1 MEDFTNLSLGEREN
15 IIIDEVSMYEDWMDK
30 YQFLI
35 ELGNEL
41 PPYPAE
47 YKLPQYEISGC
58 QSQVWIYCEQR
69 NGRIYFSGE
78 SDALIV
84 RGIVALL
91 IKVLSGATIAEV
103 AHTDFAFIDAIGLKE
118 HLSPT
123 RSNGLY
129 SMMQHMKLCAI
140 AFETKNCE

>member
-1 MEDFTNLSLGEREN
+1 MEDFTNLSLSQREE
-15 IIIDEVSMYEDWMDK
+15 IIVDEVSMYDDWMDK

-58 QSQVWIYCEQR
+58 QSQVWIYCEER
-69 NGRIYFSGE
+69 EGKIYFWGE

-91 IKVLSGATIAEV
+91 IKVLSGVTVSEAAS
-103 AHTDFAFIDAIGLKE
+103 TDFGFIDAIGLKE
-118 HLSPT
+118 HLSST

-140 AFETKNCE
+140 AFQAKQ

>member
-1 MEDFTNLSLGEREN
+1 MEDFTNLSLAEREN

-91 IKVLSGATIAEV
+91 IKVLSGVTIAEV
-103 AHTDFAFIDAIGLKE
+103 AHTDFAFSEGGDCCDLSSGFHGLE
-118 HLSPT
+118 RHQRVS
-123 RSNGLY
+123 RVGRVLY
-129 SMMQHMKLCAI
+129 FGRPAGV
-140 AFETKNCE
+140 

>member
-1 MEDFTNLSLGEREN
+1 MEDFTNLSLSQREE
-15 IIIDEVSMYEDWMDK
+15 IIVDEVSMYDDWMDK

-41 PPYPAE
+41 PPFPAE

-58 QSQVWIYCEQR
+58 QSQVWIYCEER
-69 NGRIYFSGE
+69 EGKIYFWGE

-91 IKVLSGATIAEV
+91 IKVLSGVTVSEV
-103 AHTDFAFIDAIGLKE
+103 AYTDFGFIDAIGLKE

-140 AFETKNCE
+140 AFQAKQ

>member
-1 MEDFTNLSLGEREN
+1 MEDFTNLSLSQREE
-15 IIIDEVSMYEDWMDK
+15 IIVDEVSMYDDWMDK

-41 PPYPAE
+41 LPYPAE

-58 QSQVWIYCEQR
+58 QSQVWIYCEER
-69 NGRIYFSGE
+69 EGKIYFWGE

-91 IKVLSGATIAEV
+91 IKVLSGVTVSEAAS
-103 AHTDFAFIDAIGLKE
+103 TDFGFIDAIGLKE

-129 SMMQHMKLCAI
+129 SMMQYMKLCAI
-140 AFETKNCE
+140 AFQAKQ

>member
-1 MEDFTNLSLGEREN
+1 MEDFTDLSLSQREE
-15 IIIDEVSMYEDWMDK
+15 IIVDEMSLYDDWMDK

-41 PPYPAE
+41 TPYPDE
-47 YKLPQYEISGC
+47 LKLPQYEISGC
-58 QSQVWIYCEQR
+58 QSQVWIYCEER
-69 NGRIYFSGE
+69 DGRIFFSGT

-91 IKVLSGATIAEV
+91 IKVLSGVTVAEV
-103 AHTDFAFIDAIGLKE
+103 ATSDFEFIDAIGLKE

-129 SMMQHMKLCAI
+129 SMMQHMKLCAV
-140 AFETKNCE
+140 AFQAKK

>member
-1 MEDFTNLSLGEREN
+1 MEDFTDLSLPQREE
-15 IIIDEVSMYEDWMDK
+15 IIVDEMSLYDDWMDK

-41 PPYPAE
+41 APYPDE
-47 YKLPQYEISGC
+47 LKLPQYEISGC
-58 QSQVWIYCEQR
+58 QSQVWIYCEER
-69 NGRIYFSGE
+69 DGRIFFSGT

-91 IKVLSGATIAEV
+91 IKVLSGVSVAEV
-103 AHTDFAFIDAIGLKE
+103 ASSDFGFIDAIGLKE

-129 SMMQHMKLCAI
+129 SMMQHMKLCAV
-140 AFETKNCE
+140 AFQAKK